1 MIKILIIEDEEVL
14 SDNIREILE
23 DLGEITQVY
32 DGESGLY
39 EASLGIYDI
48 ILLDLMLPEKHGYQV
63 LAELRQENIQ
73 TPVLILTAKDG
84 LEDKVVGFQKGAD
97 DYLTKPF
104 YLDELKARIQ
114 ALLKRT
120 GKLEDSNGLTY
131 GNIRLNLSNKS
142 TLVDDQPVDLIGKEF
157 DLVVYLM
164 QNQNVILPK
173 EQIFDRIWGYDSDT
187 TVTVVEVYMSKIRK
201 KLKDTEFVNNLSTL
215 RNVGYI
221 LR

>member
-1 MIKILIIEDEEVL
+1 MEVL
-14 SDNIREILE
+14 KQAILQSLDVITVWNDDKLVGLIRTIGDGLTIVYIQDILV
-23 DLGEITQVY
+23 LNAYQNKGI
-32 DGESGLY
+32 
-39 EASLGIYDI
+39 ASELLQR
-48 ILLDLMLPEKHGYQV
+48 ILNKYKNVD
-63 LAELRQENIQ
+63 
-73 TPVLILTAKDG
+73 TPVLIMTAKESLD
-84 LEDKVVGFQKGAD
+84 DKMHGFDIGAD

-120 GKLEDSNGLTY
+120 GKLEDSNGLSY